1 MSANPTGPL
10 HVGHCRGAILGD
22 VLSNLLIFNKNDV
35 VKEYYVNDYG
45 NQILFFTKSV
55 YLRIREIKYN
65 EEFPKNDENLYPGD
79 YLIEIA
85 RNIIKQNKELN
96 FENYEEISEKLTELA
111 VSESLNLIKI
121 NLNNL
126 GIKHDNFVSEKSI
139 VLNKEVNKTIEK
151 LKSKNLVYQ
160 GKIKAPERK
169 QSSDYKEREQLLF
182 KSTLFGDDKD
192 RALQKSDMSWTYFA
206 SDTAYHNNKLERG
219 FDKIINILGSDHT
232 GYVKRINSIVEA
244 ISGEKE
250 KLICKVSQLVKLIK
264 DGKPFKM
271 SKKRRL
277 YNC

>member
-1 MSANPTGPL
+1 M
-10 HVGHCRGAILGD
+10 
-22 VLSNLLIFNKNDV
+22 
-35 VKEYYVNDYG
+35 
-45 NQILFFTKSV
+45 KS
-55 YLRIREIKYN
+55 
-65 EEFPKNDENLYPGD
+65 
-79 YLIEIA
+79 
-85 RNIIKQNKELN
+85 
-96 FENYEEISEKLTELA
+96 
-111 VSESLNLIKI
+111 
-121 NLNNL
+121 
-126 GIKHDNFVSEKSI
+126 
-139 VLNKEVNKTIEK
+139 
-151 LKSKNLVYQ
+151 LVYQ

-244 ISGEKE
+244 LSGEKE

-271 SKKRRL
+271 SKRKGD
-277 YNC
+277 